1 MSPRLLI
8 PLSLLAV
15 PVALSGCAGSS
26 TPQRVETP
34 VNVTHEVAFGDYRRV
49 YNTAYHILNRYG
61 VIQTASYRYGKI
73 TALVSEDTSLYDKTR
88 RTIEA
93 LIRNKGDY
101 FEVEC
106 RVLIKVEGSE
116 VSTFED
122 QFQQPYE
129 WYTVASDPR
138 LEVRLNGE
146 IRGALSGGAWEA
158 KQPLTPKPIGPP
170 PADRS
175 RKARRSKSSSSD
187 GDTDEVRLGPA
198 GEAPGSPRDL
208 ARAGVLSFRSGDFA
222 RAERAFRE
230 TLEVDPRDPFAL
242 YLIAQAEFSQGRFGD
257 AAVSLRRAIQVNPT
271 WLQSH
276 FDLRQ
281 FYGEGEALFT
291 AKLRELRGATGDD
304 ASLAL
309 LHGYMQLYSADPA
322 GALGSL
328 DTAVEADSGDLP
340 AQLARER
347 ALSVLEAQAG
357 LEEF

>member
-1 MSPRLLI
+1 MI
-8 PLSLLAV
+8 V
-15 PVALSGCAGSS
+15 GCAGSA

-93 LIRNKGDY
+93 LIRDRGDY

-106 RVLIKVEGSE
+106 RVLIKVEQSE
-116 VSTFED
+116 VSTFQD

-138 LEVRLNGE
+138 LEVRLNTE

-158 KQPLTPKPIGPP
+158 KQPLSPRPIGPP
-170 PADRS
+170 PEGSDAP
-175 RKARRSKSSSSD
+175 RRSKQQGARGAE
-187 GDTDEVRLGPA
+187 GDTDEVRLGP
-198 GEAPGSPRDL
+198 GRDESTSPRDL
-208 ARAGVLSFRSGDFA
+208 ARAGVLSFRHGDFA

-242 YLIAQAEFSQGRFGD
+242 YLIAQAEFSQGRFAD
-257 AAVSLRRAIQVNPT
+257 AATTLRRAIQTNPA
-271 WLQSH
+271 WLQSD
-276 FDLRQ
+276 FDVRQ
-281 FYGEGEALFT
+281 FYGEGEALFSS
-291 AKLRELRGATGDD
+291 KLSELRGAASED
-304 ASLAL
+304 AGLGL
-309 LHGYMQLYSADPA
+309 LLGYMQLYSADPT
-322 GALGSL
+322 GALGTL
-328 DTAVEADSGDLP
+328 DGAVDANGRDL
-340 AQLARER
+340 AAELTRER
-347 ALSVLEAQAG
+347 ALSVIESQAG
-357 LEEF
+357 LETF